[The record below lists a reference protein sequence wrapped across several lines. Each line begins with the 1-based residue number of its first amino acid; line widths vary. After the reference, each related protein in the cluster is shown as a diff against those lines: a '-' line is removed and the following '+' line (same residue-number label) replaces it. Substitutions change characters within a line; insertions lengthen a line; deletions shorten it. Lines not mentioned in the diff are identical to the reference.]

1 VVIER
6 SRVVVTYISLLLQS
20 YLDSKRL
27 FEKREFRFY
36 SNRKPGLRLADLER
50 RRSTIKL
57 GMRYIVEH
65 DTTWLWL

>member
-6 SRVVVTYISLLLQS
+6 SRVVVTYVSS
-20 YLDSKRL
+20 SPYSFDLDSKRL

-36 SNRKPGLRLADLER
+36 SNRKPGLRLADLG
-50 RRSTIKL
+50 RRSTIEL
-57 GMRYIVEH
+57 GMMYIVGY